1 MSSEMIT
8 ELSNAFGISAV
19 WIVFFF
25 LVILIWSATWK
36 LMAMWKSARKGS
48 LAWFILLG
56 IVNTLGILEI
66 LYIYVFSE
74 IKREKRIRRTSKPK
88 RKRR

>member
-1 MSSEMIT
+1 MSSLMIT
-8 ELSNAFGISAV
+8 ELSSTFGISYKAMLFLFV
-19 WIVFFF
+19 
-25 LVILIWSATWK
+25 LVIVWSAIWK

-48 LAWFILLG
+48 LVWFVVLG

-74 IKREKRIRRTSKPK
+74 MKTKKSTKPSR
-88 RKRR
+88 RKRRK

>member
-1 MSSEMIT
+1 MSFVMIT
-8 ELSNAFGISAV
+8 ELSNTFGVDYRAM
-19 WIVFFF
+19 FF
-25 LVILIWSATWK
+25 LFVLIVIWSVVWK
-36 LMAMWKSARKGS
+36 LMALWKSARKGS
-48 LAWFILLG
+48 LAWFIVLG

-74 IKREKRIRRTSKPK
+74 MKSGRGARQPGNK